1 MIFPAPSDTIPTA
14 LSPVITIFPLFVI
27 TPFSV
32 VSSPVPARSFVFP
45 YNPIELSPATVTVPL
60 LVISKTLSAV
70 VNVPFEILASV
81 P

>member
-14 LSPVITIFPLFVI
+14 LSPIFPLFVI